1 LKGFIINDFNFTVNG
16 KALILKTTFSE
27 EELVEGLK
35 THSHQAFAV
44 LYDNYSEAM
53 LGVINAIINNR
64 DEAENLL
71 QDSFLKVWKN
81 INLYDSNKGRLFT
94 WLISICRNTALNF
107 LRSHENTRK
116 TNIQNAGTGVSIE
129 QLITEPCPTDHI
141 GINKLVGKL
150 EDKHRV
156 VINLI
161 YFWGYTQQEVA
172 EKLGLPLGTVKTRT
186 RTALQLLKD
195 QLSN

>member
-1 LKGFIINDFNFTVNG
+1 LT
-16 KALILKTTFSE
+16 LKTTFSE

-35 THSHQAFAV
+35 AHSHQAFAV

-53 LGVINAIINNR
+53 LGVINTIINNI

-71 QDSFLKVWKN
+71 QDSFVKVWKN
-81 INLYDSNKGRLFT
+81 INLYDSSKGRLFT
-94 WLISICRNTALNF
+94 WLITICRNTALNF

-116 TNIQNAGTGVSIE
+116 TNIQNAGTGVSNP

-172 EKLGLPLGTVKTRT
+172 KKLDLPLGTVKTRT

>member
-16 KALILKTTFSE
+16 KALTLKTTFSE